1 MAAVLPAQPEP
12 IMTTLRMGKNQGNT
26 GHVIKRAAVRSFR
39 LAPIRLNLAVE
50 RQPRDP
56 PAVHFP
62 TNLSHG
68 HNRFDGIQRSRA
80 SSIGF
85 TMCSGSWRRH
95 VRINSNTNCLIFLLA
110 SLSLTAGAGSGG
122 RQRLQL
128 IGERNLSTLIREPPG
143 AEPHSH
149 SIADLKIS
157 DDDRWIA
164 IDLVAGHYE
173 VPPHGTQ
180 HHHLLL
186 VPADLKTDTAQQFD
200 FEYQPQTGSR
210 FFLSADAGIVVIA
223 DGAAVRVED
232 RRDHSSCSVLLSP
245 GDSPGLY
252 LGGFINAELFLVT
265 LYSPVHRAPP
275 NGSARYELYDRN
287 CKLQDSWDLPGGMP
301 ATASPE
307 AGHILLLRYFGGT
320 QYETDLV
327 EWPSWKVVNRWPFWQ
342 RGLAAD
348 KGRVLCFESFAG
360 NRNSPVQCRDL
371 ANGTVLAKQVV
382 VHDGDPLAVARSG
395 KLAVGND

>member
-1 MAAVLPAQPEP
+1 
-12 IMTTLRMGKNQGNT
+12 
-26 GHVIKRAAVRSFR
+26 
-39 LAPIRLNLAVE
+39 
-50 RQPRDP
+50 
-56 PAVHFP
+56 
-62 TNLSHG
+62 
-68 HNRFDGIQRSRA
+68 
-80 SSIGF
+80 
-85 TMCSGSWRRH
+85 

-173 VPPHGTQ
+173 GPPHGTQ

-395 KLAVGND
+395 KLAVGNDWFMMWKPFTEGYYWAHVKRQVLWDFRSGKVVASWVPQLQRDNAGKWKGLAFTIPRVPFICTLSHAGAFLLEGGDETVRMSRISEQ